1 MFRGINTVS
10 VDAKNRI
17 ALPSKIRD
25 LLRENHINDLVSTLN
40 PWDRCIWLYP
50 LHEWVRI
57 EEKLSTLSDLDTETR
72 RTKQIMRGYASD
84 VSLDSNGRF
93 VISSEMINLSSIL
106 DDAIILGQ
114 GNKIEIWDSRS
125 WYDERDKWLDSVAGT
140 NKTGNSTLNDLSL

>member
-17 ALPSKIRD
+17 ALPSKIRE
-25 LLRENHINDLVSTLN
+25 LLRDNHITELVSTLN

-57 EEKLSTLSDLDTETR
+57 EEKLSTLSDLNSETR

-84 VSLDSNGRF
+84 VSLDGNGRF
-93 VISSEMINLSSIL
+93 VISSEMIKLSNIQ

-114 GNKIEIWDSRS
+114 GNKIEIWDSQN
-125 WYDERDKWLDSVAGT
+125 WYGERDKWLDSVAEPNRT
-140 NKTGNSTLNDLSL
+140 NNSTLSDLSL

>member
-25 LLRENHINDLVSTLN
+25 VLRDNQIFELVLTLN
-40 PWDRCIWLYP
+40 PWDRSVWIYP

-57 EEKLSTLSDLDTETR
+57 EDKLSSLSDLDTETR

-84 VSLDSNGRF
+84 VSLDGNGRF
-93 VISSEMINLSSIL
+93 VISSEMIKLSNIQK
-106 DDAIILGQ
+106 DAIILGQ
-114 GNKIEIWDSRS
+114 GNKIEVWDSET
-125 WYDERDKWLDSVAGT
+125 WYRERDKWLDNVAGS
-140 NKTGNSTLNDLSL
+140 KRTGNSSLSDLSL